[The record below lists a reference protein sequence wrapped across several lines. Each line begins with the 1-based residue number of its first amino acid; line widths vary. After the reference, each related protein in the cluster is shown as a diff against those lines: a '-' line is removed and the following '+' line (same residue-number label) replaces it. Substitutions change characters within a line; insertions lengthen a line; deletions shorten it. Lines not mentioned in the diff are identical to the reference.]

1 MKSDR
6 KEFELV
12 PETLASLRSTHS
24 SHNIK
29 KSECLSI
36 FEKNDN
42 PKGFAIPYVHVPLV
56 QVGKKGV
63 GVYQEEL
70 KKDMPPIIMQDGKI
84 DLIKIL

>member
-1 MKSDR
+1 VNK
-6 KEFELV
+6 
-12 PETLASLRSTHS
+12 
-24 SHNIK
+24 
-29 KSECLSI
+29 
-36 FEKNDN
+36 
-42 PKGFAIPYVHVPLV
+42 LV